1 MDMDMDVLIPQ
12 KTNNQ
17 IGMKGNAADGRYK
30 TMYLLHG
37 MSDDQTTCPVFAG
50 SFSADV

>member
-1 MDMDMDVLIPQ
+1 MDVLIPQ

-17 IGMKGNAADGRYK
+17 IGMEGTASGGRYK

-37 MSDDQTTCPVFAG
+37 MSDDQTT
-50 SFSADV
+50 